1 MQVLALKYR
10 PKHFSE
16 LVGQESVAKT
26 LSLALDNQRLANA
39 YLFSGLRGSGK
50 TSSSRIFARALMCE
64 TGPKAVPCDTCIQC
78 QSALNNHHI
87 DIIEMDGASNRGID
101 DVRNLIEQTR
111 YKPSFGRYKI
121 FIIDEVHMF
130 TTEAFNA
137 LLKTL
142 EEPPS
147 HVKFLLATT
156 DALKLPATIL
166 SRTQHFRFK
175 KIPENSV
182 ISHLKT
188 ILEKEQVSYETSALE
203 KLAHS
208 GQGSLRDTITL
219 LEQAINYCD
228 NAITESKVAE
238 MLGAI
243 DRSVLEDFFQ
253 SLINQD
259 EARLQERYAIL
270 ENYETESVLEEMM
283 LFLKAKLLSP
293 DSYSILLIERFFKI
307 IMSSLSLLKEGANAS
322 FVLLLLKMKFKEAL
336 KLKALDDAILELEQ
350 SKESVLK
357 PLNQNA
363 NASKQEPKSTEKIEQ
378 AERIEGTEKKEKLET
393 RENTETL
400 QTLMLSAKD
409 RIFHNLFKQ
418 VQTLVYERNYELGE
432 VFEKNIR
439 FIDFDSQ
446 TKTLTWE
453 SLATDKDKE
462 LLRERF
468 KIVKSIVD
476 GVFGKGENIKIAL
489 KHHLENKSTLETQ
502 EIKDFKISSLR
513 EKILPKPTIETTA
526 ETKENDTKEAV
537 GKALQTKE
545 NDTKEAV
552 GKALQTKEN
561 DTKEA
566 VGKALQTKEN
576 DTKEAVGKA
585 LQTKENDTKETKETQ
600 PKQAPTAL
608 QEFMANHS
616 ELIEEIKSEFEIKSV
631 ELL

>member
-188 ILEKEQVSYETSALE
+188 ILEKEQVSYENSALE

-270 ENYETESVLEEMM
+270 ENYETEGVLEEMM

-336 KLKALDDAILELEQ
+336 KLKALDDAIVELEQ
-350 SKESVLK
+350 A
-357 PLNQNA
+357 PFNQSPSISYNA
-363 NASKQEPKSTEKIEQ
+363 PKQESKSIEKREQREQIES
-378 AERIEGTEKKEKLET
+378 IEK
-393 RENTETL
+393 RENAETP
-400 QTLMLSAKD
+400 QTPMLSAKD

-418 VQTLVYERNYELGE
+418 VQTLVYERNYELGA

-462 LLRERF
+462 LLRERV

-489 KHHLENKSTLETQ
+489 KNHLENKSAREETK

-513 EKILPKPTIETTA
+513 EKILPKPTTETTA
-526 ETKENDTKEAV
+526 EMKEKEVQKNEIKEKEIKEKETKEKEVQENDTKEV
-537 GKALQTKE
+537 Q
-545 NDTKEAV
+545 
-552 GKALQTKEN
+552 
-561 DTKEA
+561 
-566 VGKALQTKEN
+566 
-576 DTKEAVGKA
+576 
-585 LQTKENDTKETKETQ
+585 ETQ
-600 PKQAPTAL
+600 LKEAPTAL

-616 ELIEEIKSEFEIKSV
+616 NLIEEIKSEFEIKSV

>member
-64 TGPKAVPCDTCIQC
+64 EGPKAVPCDTCTQC

-188 ILEKEQVSYETSALE
+188 ILEKEQVSYEASALE

-228 NAITESKVAE
+228 NAITERKVAE

-259 EARLQERYAIL
+259 EVRLQERYAIL
-270 ENYETESVLEEMM
+270 ENYETEGVLEEMM

-336 KLKALDDAILELEQ
+336 KLKALDDAIVELEQ
-350 SKESVLK
+350 T
-357 PLNQNA
+357 PFNQSPSISYNA
-363 NASKQEPKSTEKIEQ
+363 PKQESKGTEKIEQ
-378 AERIEGTEKKEKLET
+378 AERIEGTEKREKLEK
-393 RENTETL
+393 RENAEAP
-400 QTLMLSAKD
+400 QTPMLSAKD
-409 RIFHNLFKQ
+409 RIFHNLFKK
-418 VQTLVYERNYELGE
+418 VQTLVYERNYELGA

-453 SLATDKDKE
+453 SLAADKDKE

-489 KHHLENKSTLETQ
+489 RNHSENKSAREETK
-502 EIKDFKISSLR
+502 EVKDFKISSLR
-513 EKILPKPTIETTA
+513 EKILPKPTTETTA
-526 ETKENDTKEAV
+526 EIKEKEVQKNEIKEKEIKENDTKEV
-537 GKALQTKE
+537 QEKE
-545 NDTKEAV
+545 I
-552 GKALQTKEN
+552 Q
-561 DTKEA
+561 
-566 VGKALQTKEN
+566 
-576 DTKEAVGKA
+576 
-585 LQTKENDTKETKETQ
+585 ETQ
-600 PKQAPTAL
+600 PKEAPTAL
-608 QEFMANHS
+608 QEFMANNFN
-616 ELIEEIKSEFEIKSV
+616 LIEEIKSEFEIKSV

>member
-64 TGPKAVPCDTCIQC
+64 EGPKAVPCDTCTQC

-228 NAITESKVAE
+228 NAITESKVAA

-259 EARLQERYAIL
+259 EARLQECYAIL

-363 NASKQEPKSTEKIEQ
+363 NAFKQEPKSAEKIEKPEKRES
-378 AERIEGTEKKEKLET
+378 AETP
-393 RENTETL
+393 
-400 QTLMLSAKD
+400 QTPMLSAKD

-418 VQTLVYERNYELGE
+418 VQTLVYERNYELGA

-453 SLATDKDKE
+453 SLATHKDKE

-489 KHHLENKSTLETQ
+489 KNHSENKSALEVVK
-502 EIKDFKISSLR
+502 EFKFPSL
-513 EKILPKPTIETTA
+513 KPKPTTETTA
-526 ETKENDTKEAV
+526 EMKESETKEAVENDTKE
-537 GKALQTKE
+537 KE
-545 NDTKEAV
+545 VQKNDTKEI
-552 GKALQTKEN
+552 Q
-561 DTKEA
+561 
-566 VGKALQTKEN
+566 
-576 DTKEAVGKA
+576 
-585 LQTKENDTKETKETQ
+585 ETQ
-600 PKQAPTAL
+600 PKEVPTAL

-616 ELIEEIKSEFEIKSV
+616 DLIEEIKSEFEIKSV

>member
-259 EARLQERYAIL
+259 EARLKERYAIL

-283 LFLKAKLLSP
+283 LFLKTKLLSP

-350 SKESVLK
+350 A
-357 PLNQNA
+357 PFNQSPSISYNA
-363 NASKQEPKSTEKIEQ
+363 PKQEPKSAEK
-378 AERIEGTEKKEKLET
+378 REKLEKI
-393 RENTETL
+393 ENTETP
-400 QTLMLSAKD
+400 QTPMLSAKD

-418 VQTLVYERNYELGE
+418 VQTLVYERNYELGA

-453 SLATDKDKE
+453 SLATNKDKE

-476 GVFGKGENIKIAL
+476 GVFGKGESIKIAL
-489 KHHLENKSTLETQ
+489 KNHSENKSAPEVKEL
-502 EIKDFKISSLR
+502 KFPYSK
-513 EKILPKPTIETTA
+513 PKPTTETTA
-526 ETKENDTKEAV
+526 EMQEKEVQKNGIKE
-537 GKALQTKE
+537 KE
-545 NDTKEAV
+545 I
-552 GKALQTKEN
+552 
-561 DTKEA
+561 
-566 VGKALQTKEN
+566 
-576 DTKEAVGKA
+576 
-585 LQTKENDTKETKETQ
+585 KENDTKETKETQ

-616 ELIEEIKSEFEIKSV
+616 NLIEEIKSEFEIKSV

>member
-64 TGPKAVPCDTCIQC
+64 EGPKAVPCDTCPQC

-307 IMSSLSLLKEGANAS
+307 IMSGLSLLKEGANAS

-350 SKESVLK
+350 SKESAFQ

-363 NASKQEPKSTEKIEQ
+363 NAPKQEPKSAEKIEN
-378 AERIEGTEKKEKLET
+378 TEKKESAET
-393 RENTETL
+393 P
-400 QTLMLSAKD
+400 QTPMLSAKD

-418 VQTLVYERNYELGE
+418 VQTLVYERNYELGA

-453 SLATDKDKE
+453 SLATHKDKE

-489 KHHLENKSTLETQ
+489 KNHSENKSALE
-502 EIKDFKISSLR
+502 EIKEFKFPSL
-513 EKILPKPTIETTA
+513 KPKPTTETTA
-526 ETKENDTKEAV
+526 EMKEKEIKEKEVQKNETKEI
-537 GKALQTKE
+537 Q
-545 NDTKEAV
+545 
-552 GKALQTKEN
+552 
-561 DTKEA
+561 
-566 VGKALQTKEN
+566 
-576 DTKEAVGKA
+576 
-585 LQTKENDTKETKETQ
+585 ETQ
-600 PKQAPTAL
+600 PKETPTAL

-616 ELIEEIKSEFEIKSV
+616 DLIEEIKSEFEIKSV

>member
-1 MQVLALKYR
+1 MIDMQVLALKYR

-16 LVGQESVAKT
+16 LVGQDSVAKT
-26 LSLALDNQRLANA
+26 LSLALDNKRLANA

-64 TGPKAVPCDTCIQC
+64 AGPKAVPCDTCIQC
-78 QSALNNHHI
+78 ESALNNHHI

-175 KIPENSV
+175 KIPEIAV
-182 ISHLKT
+182 IAHLKT
-188 ILEKEQVSYETSALE
+188 ILEKEKVGYEESALE

-208 GQGSLRDTITL
+208 GQGSLRDTLTL
-219 LEQAINYCD
+219 LEQAINYC
-228 NAITESKVAE
+228 NNSITESKVAE

-259 EARLQERYAIL
+259 EALLQERYGIL
-270 ENYETESVLEEMM
+270 ENYETEGVLEEMM

-293 DSYSILLIERFFKI
+293 SSYSLILIERFFKI
-307 IMSSLSLLKEGANAS
+307 IMSSLSLLKEGANSS

-350 SKESVLK
+350 TKEKISQP
-357 PLNQNA
+357 PLNQNL
-363 NASKQEPKSTEKIEQ
+363 NYNEKEVP
-378 AERIEGTEKKEKLET
+378 RLET
-393 RENTETL
+393 KNLETPQEKTL
-400 QTLMLSAKD
+400 QASTLSAKEQ
-409 RIFHNLFKQ
+409 IFQNLFKQ
-418 VQTLVYERNYELGE
+418 VQKLVYERNYELGA
-432 VFEKNIR
+432 VFEKSIR
-439 FIDFDSQ
+439 FVDFDSN

-453 SLATDKDKE
+453 SLAIDKDKE
-462 LLRERF
+462 LLREHF
-468 KIVKSIVD
+468 KIVKKIVD
-476 GVFGKGENIKIAL
+476 EVFGKNETIKIAL
-489 KHHLENKSTLETQ
+489 KSTENLKDIENTKSSLNTQ
-502 EIKDFKISSLR
+502 EQVNNGQIT
-513 EKILPKPTIETTA
+513 PKLMNNAPQEQIIDLSKTTPKVSKV
-526 ETKENDTKEAV
+526 EVK
-537 GKALQTKE
+537 
-545 NDTKEAV
+545 
-552 GKALQTKEN
+552 
-561 DTKEA
+561 
-566 VGKALQTKEN
+566 
-576 DTKEAVGKA
+576 
-585 LQTKENDTKETKETQ
+585 KETQ
-600 PKQAPTAL
+600 NKENPKEIQEPPLNEL
-608 QEFMANHS
+608 QNFIDNHK
-616 ELIEEIKSEFEIKSV
+616 ELIKEIKSEFGVKSV

>member
-64 TGPKAVPCDTCIQC
+64 EGPKAVPCDTCIQC

-228 NAITESKVAE
+228 NVITESKVAE

-307 IMSSLSLLKEGANAS
+307 IMSGLSLLKEGANAS

-363 NASKQEPKSTEKIEQ
+363 NAFKQEITDKIEKP
-378 AERIEGTEKKEKLET
+378 EKK
-393 RENTETL
+393 ENTETP
-400 QTLMLSAKD
+400 QTPMLSAKD

-418 VQTLVYERNYELGE
+418 VQTLVYERNYELGA

-453 SLATDKDKE
+453 SLATHKDKE

-489 KHHLENKSTLETQ
+489 KNHSENKSALEVVK
-502 EIKDFKISSLR
+502 EFKFPSL
-513 EKILPKPTIETTA
+513 KPKPTTETTA
-526 ETKENDTKEAV
+526 ETKEKETKE
-537 GKALQTKE
+537 KETKEKEIQE
-545 NDTKEAV
+545 NDTKKV
-552 GKALQTKEN
+552 KEI
-561 DTKEA
+561 
-566 VGKALQTKEN
+566 QP
-576 DTKEAVGKA
+576 
-585 LQTKENDTKETKETQ
+585 KET
-600 PKQAPTAL
+600 PTAL
-608 QEFMANHS
+608 QEFMANNS
-616 ELIEEIKSEFEIKSV
+616 NLIEEIKSEFEIKSV

>member
-64 TGPKAVPCDTCIQC
+64 EGPKAVPCDTCTQC

-259 EARLQERYAIL
+259 EARLQNRYAIL

-307 IMSSLSLLKEGANAS
+307 IMSGLSLLKEGANAS

-336 KLKALDDAILELEQ
+336 KLKDLDDAILELEQ
-350 SKESVLK
+350 SKESALK

-363 NASKQEPKSTEKIEQ
+363 NAFKQESTEKIEKPEKRES
-378 AERIEGTEKKEKLET
+378 AETP
-393 RENTETL
+393 
-400 QTLMLSAKD
+400 QTPMLSAKD

-418 VQTLVYERNYELGE
+418 VQTLVYERNYELGA

-489 KHHLENKSTLETQ
+489 KNHSENKSALEVVK
-502 EIKDFKISSLR
+502 EFKLPSL
-513 EKILPKPTIETTA
+513 KPKPTTETTA
-526 ETKENDTKEAV
+526 ETKEKDTKEAV
-537 GKALQTKE
+537 E
-545 NDTKEAV
+545 
-552 GKALQTKEN
+552 
-561 DTKEA
+561 
-566 VGKALQTKEN
+566 
-576 DTKEAVGKA
+576 
-585 LQTKENDTKETKETQ
+585 KETKEKEIQKNETKEIQETQ
-600 PKQAPTAL
+600 PKETPTAL

-616 ELIEEIKSEFEIKSV
+616 NLIEEIKSEFEIKSV

>member
-64 TGPKAVPCDTCIQC
+64 EGPKAVPCDTCTQC

-147 HVKFLLATT
+147 QVKFLLATT

-307 IMSSLSLLKEGANAS
+307 IMSGLSLLKEGANAS

-363 NASKQEPKSTEKIEQ
+363 NAFKQEPKSAEKIEG
-378 AERIEGTEKKEKLET
+378 AEKTEKPEKRESAET
-393 RENTETL
+393 P
-400 QTLMLSAKD
+400 QTPMLSAKD

-418 VQTLVYERNYELGE
+418 VQTLVYERNYELGA

-453 SLATDKDKE
+453 SLATHKDKE

-489 KHHLENKSTLETQ
+489 KNQNKSTSEVVK
-502 EIKDFKISSLR
+502 EFKFPYS
-513 EKILPKPTIETTA
+513 KPKPTTETTA
-526 ETKENDTKEAV
+526 ETKEKEIKENETKE
-537 GKALQTKE
+537 KEIKEKETKE
-545 NDTKEAV
+545 NDTK
-552 GKALQTKEN
+552 KIQ
-561 DTKEA
+561 
-566 VGKALQTKEN
+566 
-576 DTKEAVGKA
+576 
-585 LQTKENDTKETKETQ
+585 ETQ
-600 PKQAPTAL
+600 PKETPTAL

-616 ELIEEIKSEFEIKSV
+616 DLIEEIKSEFEIKSV
-631 ELL
+631 EWL

>member
-64 TGPKAVPCDTCIQC
+64 EGPKAVPCDTCTQC

-188 ILEKEQVSYETSALE
+188 ILEKEQVSYETNALE

-293 DSYSILLIERFFKI
+293 DAYSILLIERFFKI
-307 IMSSLSLLKEGANAS
+307 IMSGLSLLKEGANAS

-350 SKESVLK
+350 SKESALK

-363 NASKQEPKSTEKIEQ
+363 NAFKQESADKIEKPEKRES
-378 AERIEGTEKKEKLET
+378 AETP
-393 RENTETL
+393 
-400 QTLMLSAKD
+400 QTPMLSAKD

-418 VQTLVYERNYELGE
+418 VQTLVYERNYELGA

-453 SLATDKDKE
+453 SLATHKDKE

-489 KHHLENKSTLETQ
+489 KNQNKSALEVVK
-502 EIKDFKISSLR
+502 EFKFPSL
-513 EKILPKPTIETTA
+513 KPKPTTETTA
-526 ETKENDTKEAV
+526 ETKEKEVQENDTKEAIEKETKENDTKEI
-537 GKALQTKE
+537 Q
-545 NDTKEAV
+545 
-552 GKALQTKEN
+552 
-561 DTKEA
+561 
-566 VGKALQTKEN
+566 
-576 DTKEAVGKA
+576 
-585 LQTKENDTKETKETQ
+585 ETQ
-600 PKQAPTAL
+600 PKETPTAL

-616 ELIEEIKSEFEIKSV
+616 DLIEEIKSEFEIKSV

>member
-64 TGPKAVPCDTCIQC
+64 EGPKAVPCDTCTQC

-188 ILEKEQVSYETSALE
+188 ILEKEQVSYESSALE

-228 NAITESKVAE
+228 NAITESKVAA

-259 EARLQERYAIL
+259 EARLKERYAIL

-350 SKESVLK
+350 SKESVFK
-357 PLNQNA
+357 PINQNA
-363 NASKQEPKSTEKIEQ
+363 NAPKQEPKSAEK
-378 AERIEGTEKKEKLET
+378 REKPEK
-393 RENTETL
+393 RESTETP
-400 QTLMLSAKD
+400 QTPMLSAKD

-418 VQTLVYERNYELGE
+418 VQTLVYERNYELGA

-453 SLATDKDKE
+453 SLATNKDKE

-468 KIVKSIVD
+468 KIVKGIVD

-489 KHHLENKSTLETQ
+489 KNHLENKSAPEETK
-502 EIKDFKISSLR
+502 EVKDFKISSLR
-513 EKILPKPTIETTA
+513 EKISPKPTTETTA
-526 ETKENDTKEAV
+526 ETKEKETKE
-537 GKALQTKE
+537 KE
-545 NDTKEAV
+545 V
-552 GKALQTKEN
+552 Q
-561 DTKEA
+561 
-566 VGKALQTKEN
+566 
-576 DTKEAVGKA
+576 
-585 LQTKENDTKETKETQ
+585 ENDTKETKETQ

-616 ELIEEIKSEFEIKSV
+616 NLIEEIKSEFEIKSV

>member
-142 EEPPS
+142 EEPPN

-188 ILEKEQVSYETSALE
+188 ILEKEQVSYESSALE

-259 EARLQERYAIL
+259 EARLKERYAIL

-350 SKESVLK
+350 A
-357 PLNQNA
+357 PFNQSPSISYNA
-363 NASKQEPKSTEKIEQ
+363 PKQEPKSTEKIEQ
-378 AERIEGTEKKEKLET
+378 AERIEGTEKKESAEKK
-393 RENTETL
+393 ENTETP
-400 QTLMLSAKD
+400 QTPMLSAKD

-418 VQTLVYERNYELGE
+418 VQTLVYERNYELGA

-468 KIVKSIVD
+468 KIVKGIVD
-476 GVFGKGENIKIAL
+476 SVFGKGESIKIAL
-489 KHHLENKSTLETQ
+489 KNHLENKNAPKETK
-502 EIKDFKISSLR
+502 EVKDFKISSLR
-513 EKILPKPTIETTA
+513 EKILPQPTTETTA
-526 ETKENDTKEAV
+526 EMKEKETKEAVKKEIKEKEIQENDTKEI
-537 GKALQTKE
+537 Q
-545 NDTKEAV
+545 
-552 GKALQTKEN
+552 
-561 DTKEA
+561 
-566 VGKALQTKEN
+566 
-576 DTKEAVGKA
+576 
-585 LQTKENDTKETKETQ
+585 ETQ
-600 PKQAPTAL
+600 LKEAPTAL

-616 ELIEEIKSEFEIKSV
+616 NLIEEIKSEFEIKSV

>member
-188 ILEKEQVSYETSALE
+188 ILEKEQVSYEASALE

-270 ENYETESVLEEMM
+270 ENYETEGVLEEMM

-336 KLKALDDAILELEQ
+336 KLKALDDAIVELEQ
-350 SKESVLK
+350 T
-357 PLNQNA
+357 PFNQSPSISYNA
-363 NASKQEPKSTEKIEQ
+363 PKQEFKNIEQ
-378 AERIEGTEKKEKLET
+378 REQREQIENIEKKENAET
-393 RENTETL
+393 P
-400 QTLMLSAKD
+400 QTPMLSAKD

-418 VQTLVYERNYELGE
+418 VQTLVYERNYELGA

-453 SLATDKDKE
+453 SLAADKDKE

-489 KHHLENKSTLETQ
+489 KNHLENKSAREETK

-513 EKILPKPTIETTA
+513 EKILPKPTTETTA
-526 ETKENDTKEAV
+526 EMKEKEVQKNEIKEKEIKENDTKEV
-537 GKALQTKE
+537 Q
-545 NDTKEAV
+545 
-552 GKALQTKEN
+552 
-561 DTKEA
+561 
-566 VGKALQTKEN
+566 
-576 DTKEAVGKA
+576 
-585 LQTKENDTKETKETQ
+585 ETQ
-600 PKQAPTAL
+600 PKETPTAL

>member
-64 TGPKAVPCDTCIQC
+64 EGPKAVPCDTCAQC

-259 EARLQERYAIL
+259 EARLQDRYAIL

-307 IMSSLSLLKEGANAS
+307 IMSGLSLLKEGANAS

-363 NASKQEPKSTEKIEQ
+363 NAFKQESTEKIEKPEKRES
-378 AERIEGTEKKEKLET
+378 AETP
-393 RENTETL
+393 
-400 QTLMLSAKD
+400 QTPMLSAKD

-418 VQTLVYERNYELGE
+418 VQTLVYERNYELGA

-453 SLATDKDKE
+453 SLATHKDKE

-489 KHHLENKSTLETQ
+489 KNHSENKSALEVVK
-502 EIKDFKISSLR
+502 EFKFPSL
-513 EKILPKPTIETTA
+513 KPKPTTETTA
-526 ETKENDTKEAV
+526 ETKEKETKEAV
-537 GKALQTKE
+537 EKETKEKEIQE
-545 NDTKEAV
+545 NDTKEV
-552 GKALQTKEN
+552 Q
-561 DTKEA
+561 
-566 VGKALQTKEN
+566 
-576 DTKEAVGKA
+576 
-585 LQTKENDTKETKETQ
+585 ETQ
-600 PKQAPTAL
+600 PKETPTAL

-616 ELIEEIKSEFEIKSV
+616 DLMEEIKSEFEIKSV

>member
-64 TGPKAVPCDTCIQC
+64 EGPKAVPCDTCTQC

-259 EARLQERYAIL
+259 EARLQDRYTIL

-307 IMSSLSLLKEGANAS
+307 IMSGLSLLKEGANAS

-363 NASKQEPKSTEKIEQ
+363 NAFKQEPKSAEKIEKP
-378 AERIEGTEKKEKLET
+378 EK
-393 RENTETL
+393 RENAETP
-400 QTLMLSAKD
+400 QTPMLSAKD

-418 VQTLVYERNYELGE
+418 VQTFVYERNYELGA

-453 SLATDKDKE
+453 SLATHKDKE

-476 GVFGKGENIKIAL
+476 GVFGKGEHIKISL
-489 KHHLENKSTLETQ
+489 KNHSENKSALE
-502 EIKDFKISSLR
+502 EIKEFKFPYS
-513 EKILPKPTIETTA
+513 KPKPTTETTA
-526 ETKENDTKEAV
+526 ETKEKEV
-537 GKALQTKE
+537 QE
-545 NDTKEAV
+545 NDTKEV
-552 GKALQTKEN
+552 Q
-561 DTKEA
+561 
-566 VGKALQTKEN
+566 
-576 DTKEAVGKA
+576 
-585 LQTKENDTKETKETQ
+585 ETQ
-600 PKQAPTAL
+600 PKETPTAL
-608 QEFMANHS
+608 QEFMTNHS
-616 ELIEEIKSEFEIKSV
+616 DLIEEIKSEFEIKSV

>member
-64 TGPKAVPCDTCIQC
+64 EGPKAVPCDTCTQC

-259 EARLQERYAIL
+259 EARLKERYAIL

-350 SKESVLK
+350 NKESALK

-363 NASKQEPKSTEKIEQ
+363 NAFKQEPKNAEKREKPEKRES
-378 AERIEGTEKKEKLET
+378 AETP
-393 RENTETL
+393 
-400 QTLMLSAKD
+400 QTPMLSAKD

-418 VQTLVYERNYELGE
+418 VQTLVYERNYELGA

-453 SLATDKDKE
+453 SLATHKDKE

-489 KHHLENKSTLETQ
+489 KNHSENKSALEVVK
-502 EIKDFKISSLR
+502 ELKFPYSK
-513 EKILPKPTIETTA
+513 PKPTTETTA
-526 ETKENDTKEAV
+526 ETKEKETKEVQEKDTKEAV
-537 GKALQTKE
+537 EKENKE
-545 NDTKEAV
+545 NDTKE
-552 GKALQTKEN
+552 
-561 DTKEA
+561 
-566 VGKALQTKEN
+566 
-576 DTKEAVGKA
+576 
-585 LQTKENDTKETKETQ
+585 KETKEVQETQ
-600 PKQAPTAL
+600 PKETPTAL

-616 ELIEEIKSEFEIKSV
+616 DLIEEIKSEFEIKSV

>member
-64 TGPKAVPCDTCIQC
+64 EGPKAVPCDTCIQC

-188 ILEKEQVSYETSALE
+188 ILEKEQVSYESSALE

-259 EARLQERYAIL
+259 EARLQERYTIL

-350 SKESVLK
+350 T
-357 PLNQNA
+357 PFNQNPSISY
-363 NASKQEPKSTEKIEQ
+363 NAPKQEPKSTERIEQ
-378 AERIEGTEKKEKLET
+378 AEKIENAEAP
-393 RENTETL
+393 
-400 QTLMLSAKD
+400 QTPMLSVKD

-418 VQTLVYERNYELGE
+418 VQTLVYERNYELGA

-468 KIVKSIVD
+468 KIMKGIVD

-489 KHHLENKSTLETQ
+489 KNHLENKSAREETK
-502 EIKDFKISSLR
+502 EVKDFKISSLR
-513 EKILPKPTIETTA
+513 EKILPKPTTETTA
-526 ETKENDTKEAV
+526 EMKEKEVQKNEIKEKETKENDTKEV
-537 GKALQTKE
+537 QKKE
-545 NDTKEAV
+545 V
-552 GKALQTKEN
+552 Q
-561 DTKEA
+561 
-566 VGKALQTKEN
+566 
-576 DTKEAVGKA
+576 
-585 LQTKENDTKETKETQ
+585 ETQ
-600 PKQAPTAL
+600 PKEAPTAL

-616 ELIEEIKSEFEIKSV
+616 NLIEEIKSEFEIKSV

>member
-64 TGPKAVPCDTCIQC
+64 EGPKAVPCDTCIQC

-188 ILEKEQVSYETSALE
+188 ILEKEQVSYESSALE

-259 EARLQERYAIL
+259 ETRLKERYAIL

-350 SKESVLK
+350 T
-357 PLNQNA
+357 PFNQSPSISYNA
-363 NASKQEPKSTEKIEQ
+363 PKQEPKSAEKIEKP
-378 AERIEGTEKKEKLET
+378 EK
-393 RENTETL
+393 RENTEKIASTETP
-400 QTLMLSAKD
+400 QTPMLSAKD

-418 VQTLVYERNYELGE
+418 VQTLVYERNYELGA

-476 GVFGKGENIKIAL
+476 GVFGKGESIKIAL
-489 KHHLENKSTLETQ
+489 KHHLENKSAREETK
-502 EIKDFKISSLR
+502 EVKDFKISSLR
-513 EKILPKPTIETTA
+513 EKILPQPTTETTA
-526 ETKENDTKEAV
+526 EMKE
-537 GKALQTKE
+537 
-545 NDTKEAV
+545 
-552 GKALQTKEN
+552 
-561 DTKEA
+561 
-566 VGKALQTKEN
+566 
-576 DTKEAVGKA
+576 
-585 LQTKENDTKETKETQ
+585 KETKEKETKEKEIQETQ

-616 ELIEEIKSEFEIKSV
+616 NLIEEIKSEFEIKSV

>member
-188 ILEKEQVSYETSALE
+188 ILEKEQVSYESSALE

-270 ENYETESVLEEMM
+270 ENYETEGVLEEMM

-350 SKESVLK
+350 SKESTFQ

-363 NASKQEPKSTEKIEQ
+363 NTPKQEPKSAEK
-378 AERIEGTEKKEKLET
+378 REKLEK
-393 RENTETL
+393 RENAEIP
-400 QTLMLSAKD
+400 QTPMLSAKD

-418 VQTLVYERNYELGE
+418 VQTLVYERNYELGA

-453 SLATDKDKE
+453 SLAADKDKE

-489 KHHLENKSTLETQ
+489 KNHLENKSTLETQ
-502 EIKDFKISSLR
+502 EVKEFKFPFL
-513 EKILPKPTIETTA
+513 KPQPTTETTA
-526 ETKENDTKEAV
+526 ETKENEKEAV
-537 GKALQTKE
+537 RKVLQTKE
-545 NDTKEAV
+545 NDKEV
-552 GKALQTKEN
+552 QEN
-561 DTKEA
+561 E
-566 VGKALQTKEN
+566 VQEN
-576 DTKEAVGKA
+576 E
-585 LQTKENDTKETKETQ
+585 TKETKEAQ
-600 PKQAPTAL
+600 PKEALTAL

>member
-188 ILEKEQVSYETSALE
+188 ILEKEQVSYESSALE

-259 EARLQERYAIL
+259 EARLKERYAIL

-350 SKESVLK
+350 T
-357 PLNQNA
+357 PFNQSPSISYNA
-363 NASKQEPKSTEKIEQ
+363 PKQEPKSAEKIEKP
-378 AERIEGTEKKEKLET
+378 EK
-393 RENTETL
+393 RENTEKIASTETP
-400 QTLMLSAKD
+400 QTPMLSAKD

-418 VQTLVYERNYELGE
+418 VQTLVYERNYELGA

-453 SLATDKDKE
+453 SLATNKDKE

-489 KHHLENKSTLETQ
+489 KHHLENKSAREETK
-502 EIKDFKISSLR
+502 EVKDFKISSLR
-513 EKILPKPTIETTA
+513 EKILSQPTTETTA
-526 ETKENDTKEAV
+526 ETKE
-537 GKALQTKE
+537 
-545 NDTKEAV
+545 
-552 GKALQTKEN
+552 
-561 DTKEA
+561 
-566 VGKALQTKEN
+566 
-576 DTKEAVGKA
+576 
-585 LQTKENDTKETKETQ
+585 KETKEKETKEKEIQETQ

-616 ELIEEIKSEFEIKSV
+616 NLIEEIKSEFEIKSV

>member
-64 TGPKAVPCDTCIQC
+64 EGPKAVPCDTCTQC

-293 DSYSILLIERFFKI
+293 DTYSILLIERFFKI
-307 IMSSLSLLKEGANAS
+307 IMSGLSLLKEGANAS

-363 NASKQEPKSTEKIEQ
+363 NAFKQESKSADKIEKPEKRES
-378 AERIEGTEKKEKLET
+378 AETP
-393 RENTETL
+393 
-400 QTLMLSAKD
+400 QTPMLSAKD

-418 VQTLVYERNYELGE
+418 VQTLVYERNYELGA

-453 SLATDKDKE
+453 SLATHKDKE

-489 KHHLENKSTLETQ
+489 KNHSENKSALEVVK
-502 EIKDFKISSLR
+502 EFKFPSL
-513 EKILPKPTIETTA
+513 KPKPTTEMTA
-526 ETKENDTKEAV
+526 ETKEKEIKENDTKEAI
-537 GKALQTKE
+537 K
-545 NDTKEAV
+545 
-552 GKALQTKEN
+552 
-561 DTKEA
+561 
-566 VGKALQTKEN
+566 
-576 DTKEAVGKA
+576 
-585 LQTKENDTKETKETQ
+585 KETKEIQETQ
-600 PKQAPTAL
+600 PKETPTAL
-608 QEFMANHS
+608 QEFMTNNS
-616 ELIEEIKSEFEIKSV
+616 NLIEEIKSEFEIKSV

>member
-64 TGPKAVPCDTCIQC
+64 EGPKAVPCDTCTQC

-188 ILEKEQVSYETSALE
+188 ILEKEQVSYESSALE

-208 GQGSLRDTITL
+208 GQGSLRDAITL

-259 EARLQERYAIL
+259 EARLKERYAIL

-363 NASKQEPKSTEKIEQ
+363 NASKQEPKSTEKIER
-378 AERIEGTEKKEKLET
+378 AERIEGTEKRESAERIENAET
-393 RENTETL
+393 P
-400 QTLMLSAKD
+400 QTPMLSAKD

-418 VQTLVYERNYELGE
+418 VQTLVYERNYELGA

-453 SLATDKDKE
+453 SLATNKDKE

-489 KHHLENKSTLETQ
+489 KNHLENKNAPEETK
-502 EIKDFKISSLR
+502 EFKFPPL
-513 EKILPKPTIETTA
+513 KPKPTTETTA
-526 ETKENDTKEAV
+526 EMQENDTKEAV
-537 GKALQTKE
+537 GKAFQTKE
-545 NDTKEAV
+545 NDTKEIKEKEIKEKEIQEKEIQEKEV
-552 GKALQTKEN
+552 QEN
-561 DTKEA
+561 DTKE
-566 VGKALQTKEN
+566 VQ
-576 DTKEAVGKA
+576 
-585 LQTKENDTKETKETQ
+585 ETQ

-616 ELIEEIKSEFEIKSV
+616 NLIEEIKSEFEIKSV

>member
-64 TGPKAVPCDTCIQC
+64 EGPKAVPCDTCTQC

-259 EARLQERYAIL
+259 EARLQDRYAIL

-307 IMSSLSLLKEGANAS
+307 IMSGLSLLKEGANSS

-350 SKESVLK
+350 SKESAFQ
-357 PLNQNA
+357 PLNQSA
-363 NASKQEPKSTEKIEQ
+363 NAFKQEIAEKIEKPEKRES
-378 AERIEGTEKKEKLET
+378 AETP
-393 RENTETL
+393 
-400 QTLMLSAKD
+400 QTPMLSAKD

-418 VQTLVYERNYELGE
+418 VQTLVYERNYELGA

-439 FIDFDSQ
+439 FVDFDSQ

-453 SLATDKDKE
+453 SLATHKDKE

-489 KHHLENKSTLETQ
+489 KNHSENKSALEVVK
-502 EIKDFKISSLR
+502 EFKFPSL
-513 EKILPKPTIETTA
+513 KPKPTTETTA
-526 ETKENDTKEAV
+526 ETKEKETKEAIEKETKENDTKEI
-537 GKALQTKE
+537 Q
-545 NDTKEAV
+545 
-552 GKALQTKEN
+552 
-561 DTKEA
+561 
-566 VGKALQTKEN
+566 
-576 DTKEAVGKA
+576 
-585 LQTKENDTKETKETQ
+585 ETQ
-600 PKQAPTAL
+600 PKETPTAL
-608 QEFMANHS
+608 QEFMANNS
-616 ELIEEIKSEFEIKSV
+616 NLIEEIKSEFEIKSV

>member
-64 TGPKAVPCDTCIQC
+64 EGPKAVPCDTCIQC

-188 ILEKEQVSYETSALE
+188 ILEKEQVSYESSALE

-228 NAITESKVAE
+228 NAITESKVAA

-270 ENYETESVLEEMM
+270 ENYETEGVLEEMM

-293 DSYSILLIERFFKI
+293 DTYSILLIERFFKI

-350 SKESVLK
+350 V
-357 PLNQNA
+357 PFNQSPSIIYNA
-363 NASKQEPKSTEKIEQ
+363 PKQESKST
-378 AERIEGTEKKEKLET
+378 ERIEGTEK
-393 RENTETL
+393 RENAETP
-400 QTLMLSAKD
+400 QTPMLSAKD

-418 VQTLVYERNYELGE
+418 VQTLVYERNYELGV

-446 TKTLTWE
+446 IKTLTWE

-489 KHHLENKSTLETQ
+489 KHHLENKNAPEETK
-502 EIKDFKISSLR
+502 EVKEFKFPPL
-513 EKILPKPTIETTA
+513 KPKLTTETTA
-526 ETKENDTKEAV
+526 EMQEKETKEAV

-545 NDTKEAV
+545 NDTKEV
-552 GKALQTKEN
+552 QEKEVQ
-561 DTKEA
+561 EI
-566 VGKALQTKEN
+566 
-576 DTKEAVGKA
+576 
-585 LQTKENDTKETKETQ
+585 Q
-600 PKQAPTAL
+600 PKEAPTAL

>member
-26 LSLALDNQRLANA
+26 LSLALNNQRLANA

-64 TGPKAVPCDTCIQC
+64 EGPKAVPCDTCTQC

-188 ILEKEQVSYETSALE
+188 ILEKEQVSYESSALE

-259 EARLQERYAIL
+259 EARLQDRYAIL

-350 SKESVLK
+350 A
-357 PLNQNA
+357 PFNQSPSISYNA
-363 NASKQEPKSTEKIEQ
+363 PKQEPKSTEKIEQ
-378 AERIEGTEKKEKLET
+378 AERIEGTEKIEKPEKIASAET
-393 RENTETL
+393 P
-400 QTLMLSAKD
+400 QTPMLSAKD

-418 VQTLVYERNYELGE
+418 VQTLVYERNYELGA

-468 KIVKSIVD
+468 KIVKGIVD

-489 KHHLENKSTLETQ
+489 KNHLENKSAREETK
-502 EIKDFKISSLR
+502 EVKDFKISSLR
-513 EKILPKPTIETTA
+513 EKILPKPTTETTA
-526 ETKENDTKEAV
+526 ETKEKEIKEAAEKETKEKEV
-537 GKALQTKE
+537 QE
-545 NDTKEAV
+545 NDTKEV
-552 GKALQTKEN
+552 QEI
-561 DTKEA
+561 
-566 VGKALQTKEN
+566 
-576 DTKEAVGKA
+576 
-585 LQTKENDTKETKETQ
+585 Q
-600 PKQAPTAL
+600 PKESPTAL

-616 ELIEEIKSEFEIKSV
+616 NLIEEIKSEFEIKSV

>member
-64 TGPKAVPCDTCIQC
+64 EGPKAVPCDTCTQC

-307 IMSSLSLLKEGANAS
+307 IMSGLSLLKEGANAS

-350 SKESVLK
+350 SKESALK

-363 NASKQEPKSTEKIEQ
+363 NAFKQEPKIAEKIEKPEKRES
-378 AERIEGTEKKEKLET
+378 AETP
-393 RENTETL
+393 
-400 QTLMLSAKD
+400 QTPMLSAKD

-418 VQTLVYERNYELGE
+418 VQTLVYERNYELGA

-453 SLATDKDKE
+453 SLATHKDKE

-489 KHHLENKSTLETQ
+489 KNHSENKSALEVVK
-502 EIKDFKISSLR
+502 EFKFPSS
-513 EKILPKPTIETTA
+513 KPKPTTETTA
-526 ETKENDTKEAV
+526 ETKE
-537 GKALQTKE
+537 
-545 NDTKEAV
+545 
-552 GKALQTKEN
+552 
-561 DTKEA
+561 
-566 VGKALQTKEN
+566 
-576 DTKEAVGKA
+576 
-585 LQTKENDTKETKETQ
+585 KETKEVVEKEIKEKEIKEKEIKEIQETQ
-600 PKQAPTAL
+600 PKETPTAL

-616 ELIEEIKSEFEIKSV
+616 DLIEEIKSEFEIKSV

>member
-64 TGPKAVPCDTCIQC
+64 EGPKAVPCDTCTQC

-259 EARLQERYAIL
+259 EARLQERYAVL

-307 IMSSLSLLKEGANAS
+307 IMSGLSLLKEGANAS

-363 NASKQEPKSTEKIEQ
+363 NASKQEFKSTEKIEKPEKRES
-378 AERIEGTEKKEKLET
+378 AETPP
-393 RENTETL
+393 
-400 QTLMLSAKD
+400 MLSAKD

-418 VQTLVYERNYELGE
+418 VQTLVYERNYELGA

-453 SLATDKDKE
+453 SLATHKDKE

-489 KHHLENKSTLETQ
+489 KNHSENKSAKEVVK
-502 EIKDFKISSLR
+502 EFKFPSL
-513 EKILPKPTIETTA
+513 KPKPTTETTA
-526 ETKENDTKEAV
+526 ETKEKETKENDTKEI
-537 GKALQTKE
+537 Q
-545 NDTKEAV
+545 
-552 GKALQTKEN
+552 
-561 DTKEA
+561 
-566 VGKALQTKEN
+566 
-576 DTKEAVGKA
+576 
-585 LQTKENDTKETKETQ
+585 ETQ
-600 PKQAPTAL
+600 PKEAPTAL

-616 ELIEEIKSEFEIKSV
+616 DLIEEIKSEFEIKSV

>member
-64 TGPKAVPCDTCIQC
+64 EGPKAVPCDTCTQC

-307 IMSSLSLLKEGANAS
+307 IMSGLSLLKEGANAS

-350 SKESVLK
+350 SKESVFQ

-363 NASKQEPKSTEKIEQ
+363 NAFKQESAEKIEKPEKRES
-378 AERIEGTEKKEKLET
+378 AETP
-393 RENTETL
+393 
-400 QTLMLSAKD
+400 QTPMLSAKD

-418 VQTLVYERNYELGE
+418 VQTLVYERNYELGA

-453 SLATDKDKE
+453 SLATHKDKE

-489 KHHLENKSTLETQ
+489 KNHSENKSTKEVVK
-502 EIKDFKISSLR
+502 EFKFPSL
-513 EKILPKPTIETTA
+513 KPKPTTETTA
-526 ETKENDTKEAV
+526 EMKEKETKEAIEKETKEKEIKEKEIKENDTKEV
-537 GKALQTKE
+537 Q
-545 NDTKEAV
+545 
-552 GKALQTKEN
+552 
-561 DTKEA
+561 
-566 VGKALQTKEN
+566 
-576 DTKEAVGKA
+576 
-585 LQTKENDTKETKETQ
+585 ETQ
-600 PKQAPTAL
+600 PKETPTAL
-608 QEFMANHS
+608 QEFMANYS
-616 ELIEEIKSEFEIKSV
+616 DLIEEIKSEFEIKSV

>member
-64 TGPKAVPCDTCIQC
+64 EGPKAVPCDTCIQC

-259 EARLQERYAIL
+259 EARLKERYAIL

-350 SKESVLK
+350 T
-357 PLNQNA
+357 PFNQSPSISYNA
-363 NASKQEPKSTEKIEQ
+363 PKQESKNIENIEKREKIEQ
-378 AERIEGTEKKEKLET
+378 IESIEK
-393 RENTETL
+393 RENAETP
-400 QTLMLSAKD
+400 QTPMLSAKD

-418 VQTLVYERNYELGE
+418 VQTLVYERNYELGV

-453 SLATDKDKE
+453 SLATDKDKD

-489 KHHLENKSTLETQ
+489 KHHLENKSAREETK
-502 EIKDFKISSLR
+502 EVKDFKISSLR
-513 EKILPKPTIETTA
+513 EKILPQPTTETTA
-526 ETKENDTKEAV
+526 EMKEKEVQKNEIKEKEIKENDTKEV
-537 GKALQTKE
+537 Q
-545 NDTKEAV
+545 
-552 GKALQTKEN
+552 
-561 DTKEA
+561 
-566 VGKALQTKEN
+566 
-576 DTKEAVGKA
+576 
-585 LQTKENDTKETKETQ
+585 ETQ

-616 ELIEEIKSEFEIKSV
+616 NLIEEIKSEFEIKSV

>member
-307 IMSSLSLLKEGANAS
+307 IMSGLSLLKEGANAS

-350 SKESVLK
+350 SKESAFQ

-363 NASKQEPKSTEKIEQ
+363 NAFKQEITDKIEKPEKRESTE
-378 AERIEGTEKKEKLET
+378 TP
-393 RENTETL
+393 
-400 QTLMLSAKD
+400 QTPMLSAKD

-418 VQTLVYERNYELGE
+418 VQTLVYERNYELGA

-489 KHHLENKSTLETQ
+489 KNHSENKSALEVVK
-502 EIKDFKISSLR
+502 EFKFPPS
-513 EKILPKPTIETTA
+513 KPKPTTETTA
-526 ETKENDTKEAV
+526 ETKEKETKEVVEKEIKEKEIKEKEIQKNDTKEV
-537 GKALQTKE
+537 Q
-545 NDTKEAV
+545 
-552 GKALQTKEN
+552 
-561 DTKEA
+561 
-566 VGKALQTKEN
+566 
-576 DTKEAVGKA
+576 
-585 LQTKENDTKETKETQ
+585 ETQ
-600 PKQAPTAL
+600 PKETPTAL
-608 QEFMANHS
+608 QEFMANNS
-616 ELIEEIKSEFEIKSV
+616 NLIEEIKSEFEIKSV

>member
-64 TGPKAVPCDTCIQC
+64 EGPKAVPCDTCIQC
-78 QSALNNHHI
+78 QSALNNYHI

-188 ILEKEQVSYETSALE
+188 ILEKEQVSYESSALE

-350 SKESVLK
+350 A
-357 PLNQNA
+357 PFNQSPSISYNA
-363 NASKQEPKSTEKIEQ
+363 PKQEPKSTEKIEQ
-378 AERIEGTEKKEKLET
+378 AERIEGTEKKE
-393 RENTETL
+393 NTETP
-400 QTLMLSAKD
+400 QTPMLSAKD

-418 VQTLVYERNYELGE
+418 VQTLVYERNYELGA

-453 SLATDKDKE
+453 SLATNKDKE

-468 KIVKSIVD
+468 KIVKGIVD

-489 KHHLENKSTLETQ
+489 NNHLENKSAREETK

-513 EKILPKPTIETTA
+513 EKILPKPTTETTA
-526 ETKENDTKEAV
+526 ETKEKETKENDTKEV
-537 GKALQTKE
+537 Q
-545 NDTKEAV
+545 
-552 GKALQTKEN
+552 
-561 DTKEA
+561 
-566 VGKALQTKEN
+566 
-576 DTKEAVGKA
+576 
-585 LQTKENDTKETKETQ
+585 ETQ

-616 ELIEEIKSEFEIKSV
+616 NLIEEIKSEFEIKSV

>member
-64 TGPKAVPCDTCIQC
+64 EGPKAVPCDTCIQC

-259 EARLQERYAIL
+259 EERLQERYAIL

-336 KLKALDDAILELEQ
+336 KLKALDDAIVELEQ
-350 SKESVLK
+350 T
-357 PLNQNA
+357 PFNQSPSISYNA
-363 NASKQEPKSTEKIEQ
+363 PKQEPKSAEKIEQ
-378 AERIEGTEKKEKLET
+378 AERIEGTEKREKLEK
-393 RENTETL
+393 RENTETP

-418 VQTLVYERNYELGE
+418 VQTLVYERNYELGA

-453 SLATDKDKE
+453 SLAADKDKE

-468 KIVKSIVD
+468 KIVKGIVD
-476 GVFGKGENIKIAL
+476 SVFGKGENIKIAL
-489 KHHLENKSTLETQ
+489 KNHLENKSAPEETK
-502 EIKDFKISSLR
+502 EVKDFKISSLR
-513 EKILPKPTIETTA
+513 EKILPKSTTETTA
-526 ETKENDTKEAV
+526 ETKENEKEAV
-537 GKALQTKE
+537 GKVLQTKE
-545 NDTKEAV
+545 NDTKEV
-552 GKALQTKEN
+552 QEKEIKGNETKE
-561 DTKEA
+561 
-566 VGKALQTKEN
+566 VQ
-576 DTKEAVGKA
+576 
-585 LQTKENDTKETKETQ
+585 ETQ
-600 PKQAPTAL
+600 PKEAPTAL

>member
-64 TGPKAVPCDTCIQC
+64 TGPKAVPCDTCTQC

-259 EARLQERYAIL
+259 EARLQECYAIL

-350 SKESVLK
+350 A
-357 PLNQNA
+357 PFNQSPSISYNA
-363 NASKQEPKSTEKIEQ
+363 PKQEPKS
-378 AERIEGTEKKEKLET
+378 AERIERTEK
-393 RENTETL
+393 RENAETP
-400 QTLMLSAKD
+400 QTPMLSAKD

-418 VQTLVYERNYELGE
+418 VQTLVYERNYELGA

-453 SLATDKDKE
+453 SLATHKDKE

-489 KHHLENKSTLETQ
+489 KNHLENKSAREETK

-513 EKILPKPTIETTA
+513 EKILPKPTTETTA
-526 ETKENDTKEAV
+526 EMKEKEIKEA
-537 GKALQTKE
+537 AE
-545 NDTKEAV
+545 
-552 GKALQTKEN
+552 
-561 DTKEA
+561 
-566 VGKALQTKEN
+566 
-576 DTKEAVGKA
+576 
-585 LQTKENDTKETKETQ
+585 KETKEKEVQEAQ

>member
-26 LSLALDNQRLANA
+26 LSLALNNQRLANA

-64 TGPKAVPCDTCIQC
+64 EGPKAVPCDTCIQC

-188 ILEKEQVSYETSALE
+188 ILEKEQVSYESSALE

-259 EARLQERYAIL
+259 EARLKERYAIL

-350 SKESVLK
+350 NKESALK

-363 NASKQEPKSTEKIEQ
+363 NAPKQEPKSTEKVEKP
-378 AERIEGTEKKEKLET
+378 EKK
-393 RENTETL
+393 ENTETP
-400 QTLMLSAKD
+400 QTPMLSAKD

-418 VQTLVYERNYELGE
+418 VQTLVYERNYELGV

-439 FIDFDSQ
+439 FVDFNSQ

-453 SLATDKDKE
+453 SLATNKDKE

-489 KHHLENKSTLETQ
+489 KNHSENKSALEVVK
-502 EIKDFKISSLR
+502 ESKFPYSK
-513 EKILPKPTIETTA
+513 PKPSAETTA

-537 GKALQTKE
+537 GKETKEVQE
-545 NDTKEAV
+545 NDTKV
-552 GKALQTKEN
+552 VQ
-561 DTKEA
+561 
-566 VGKALQTKEN
+566 
-576 DTKEAVGKA
+576 
-585 LQTKENDTKETKETQ
+585 ETQ

-616 ELIEEIKSEFEIKSV
+616 NLIEEIKSEFEIKSV

>member
-64 TGPKAVPCDTCIQC
+64 EGPKAVPCDTCIQC

-188 ILEKEQVSYETSALE
+188 ILEKEQVSYESSALE

-208 GQGSLRDTITL
+208 GQGSLRDTLTL

-363 NASKQEPKSTEKIEQ
+363 NAPKQEPKSTEKIEQ
-378 AERIEGTEKKEKLET
+378 AERIEGTEERESAERIESAET
-393 RENTETL
+393 P
-400 QTLMLSAKD
+400 QTPMLSAKD

-418 VQTLVYERNYELGE
+418 VQTLVYERNYELGA

-453 SLATDKDKE
+453 SLATHKDKE

-489 KHHLENKSTLETQ
+489 KNQNKSTLE
-502 EIKDFKISSLR
+502 EIKEFKFPYS
-513 EKILPKPTIETTA
+513 KPKPTTETTA
-526 ETKENDTKEAV
+526 EMKENETKEAVGKETKENDTKEAV
-537 GKALQTKE
+537 EKETKE
-545 NDTKEAV
+545 EETKEEE
-552 GKALQTKEN
+552 TKE
-561 DTKEA
+561 
-566 VGKALQTKEN
+566 
-576 DTKEAVGKA
+576 
-585 LQTKENDTKETKETQ
+585 KETQ

-616 ELIEEIKSEFEIKSV
+616 NLIEEIKSEFEIKSV

>member
-64 TGPKAVPCDTCIQC
+64 EGPKAVPCDTCIQC

-228 NAITESKVAE
+228 NAITESKVAA

-259 EARLQERYAIL
+259 EARLKERYAIL

-350 SKESVLK
+350 T
-357 PLNQNA
+357 PFNQNPSISY
-363 NASKQEPKSTEKIEQ
+363 NAPKQEPKSI
-378 AERIEGTEKKEKLET
+378 ERIEGTEKKESAEKK
-393 RENTETL
+393 ENTETP
-400 QTLMLSAKD
+400 QTPMLSAKD

-418 VQTLVYERNYELGE
+418 VQTLVYERNYELGA

-453 SLATDKDKE
+453 SLAADKDKE

-468 KIVKSIVD
+468 KIVKGIVD

-489 KHHLENKSTLETQ
+489 KNHLENKSAREETK
-502 EIKDFKISSLR
+502 EVKDFKISSLR
-513 EKILPKPTIETTA
+513 EKILPKPTTETTA
-526 ETKENDTKEAV
+526 EMKEKETKEAVKNEIKEKETKENDTKEV
-537 GKALQTKE
+537 Q
-545 NDTKEAV
+545 
-552 GKALQTKEN
+552 
-561 DTKEA
+561 
-566 VGKALQTKEN
+566 
-576 DTKEAVGKA
+576 
-585 LQTKENDTKETKETQ
+585 ETQ

-608 QEFMANHS
+608 QEFMANNS
-616 ELIEEIKSEFEIKSV
+616 NLIEEIKSEFEIKSV

>member
-188 ILEKEQVSYETSALE
+188 ILEKEQVSYEASALE

-336 KLKALDDAILELEQ
+336 KLKALDDAIVELEQ
-350 SKESVLK
+350 T
-357 PLNQNA
+357 PFNQSPSISYNA
-363 NASKQEPKSTEKIEQ
+363 PKQEFKSTEKIEQ
-378 AERIEGTEKKEKLET
+378 AERIEGTEKIASAEAP
-393 RENTETL
+393 
-400 QTLMLSAKD
+400 QTPMLSAKD

-418 VQTLVYERNYELGE
+418 VQTLVYERNYELGA

-453 SLATDKDKE
+453 SLAADKDKE

-476 GVFGKGENIKIAL
+476 GIFGKGENIKIAL
-489 KHHLENKSTLETQ
+489 KNHLENKSAPEETK

-513 EKILPKPTIETTA
+513 EKILPKPTTETTA
-526 ETKENDTKEAV
+526 ETKEKEIKEEVKKGIKEAV
-537 GKALQTKE
+537 EKE
-545 NDTKEAV
+545 IKE
-552 GKALQTKEN
+552 KEI
-561 DTKEA
+561 KE
-566 VGKALQTKEN
+566 KEI
-576 DTKEAVGKA
+576 KE
-585 LQTKENDTKETKETQ
+585 KEIKEKEIKEKEIKETQ
-600 PKQAPTAL
+600 PKEAPTAL

-616 ELIEEIKSEFEIKSV
+616 NLIEEIKSEFEIKSV

>member
-64 TGPKAVPCDTCIQC
+64 EGPKAVPCDTCIQC

-188 ILEKEQVSYETSALE
+188 ILEKEQVSYESSALE

-259 EARLQERYAIL
+259 EARLKERYAIL

-307 IMSSLSLLKEGANAS
+307 IMSGLSLLKEGANAS

-336 KLKALDDAILELEQ
+336 KFKALDDAILELEQ
-350 SKESVLK
+350 NKESVLK

-363 NASKQEPKSTEKIEQ
+363 NAPKQEPKSAEKREKP
-378 AERIEGTEKKEKLET
+378 EKKESAET
-393 RENTETL
+393 P
-400 QTLMLSAKD
+400 QTPMLSAKD

-418 VQTLVYERNYELGE
+418 VQTLVYERNYELGA

-453 SLATDKDKE
+453 SLATNKDKE

-489 KHHLENKSTLETQ
+489 KNHFENKSAREETK
-502 EIKDFKISSLR
+502 EVKDFKISSLR
-513 EKILPKPTIETTA
+513 EKILPQPTTETTA
-526 ETKENDTKEAV
+526 EMKEKEV
-537 GKALQTKE
+537 QKKE
-545 NDTKEAV
+545 VQKKEI
-552 GKALQTKEN
+552 KE
-561 DTKEA
+561 KEI
-566 VGKALQTKEN
+566 KE
-576 DTKEAVGKA
+576 KEI
-585 LQTKENDTKETKETQ
+585 KEKEVQKNEIKEKETKEKETKEKETKEKEVQETQ
-600 PKQAPTAL
+600 PKQVPTAL

-616 ELIEEIKSEFEIKSV
+616 NLIEEIKSEFEIKSV

>member
-64 TGPKAVPCDTCIQC
+64 IGPKAVPCDTCIQC

-188 ILEKEQVSYETSALE
+188 ILEKEQVSYESSALE

-350 SKESVLK
+350 TKESAFQ

-363 NASKQEPKSTEKIEQ
+363 NAPKQEPKSAEKIEQ
-378 AERIEGTEKKEKLET
+378 AERIEGTEKKESAEKK
-393 RENTETL
+393 ENTETP
-400 QTLMLSAKD
+400 QTPMLSVKD

-418 VQTLVYERNYELGE
+418 VQILVYERNYELGA

-489 KHHLENKSTLETQ
+489 KHHLENKSTLEMVK
-502 EIKDFKISSLR
+502 ELKFPYSK
-513 EKILPKPTIETTA
+513 PKPTIETTA

-545 NDTKEAV
+545 NDTKEI
-552 GKALQTKEN
+552 Q
-561 DTKEA
+561 
-566 VGKALQTKEN
+566 
-576 DTKEAVGKA
+576 
-585 LQTKENDTKETKETQ
+585 ETQ
-600 PKQAPTAL
+600 PKEAPTAL

-616 ELIEEIKSEFEIKSV
+616 NLIEEIKSEFEIKSV